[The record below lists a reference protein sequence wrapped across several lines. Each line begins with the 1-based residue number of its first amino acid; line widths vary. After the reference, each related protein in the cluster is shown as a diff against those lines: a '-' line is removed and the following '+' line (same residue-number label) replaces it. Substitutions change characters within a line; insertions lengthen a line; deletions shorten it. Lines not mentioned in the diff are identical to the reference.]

1 MTCAAPVSPRRSRL
15 PKVWIW
21 SSISLVGAVVLALG
35 WWQSQLPARLQ
46 QAVDNDQLDTCLRLG
61 EQLAALRQLNSDEQA
76 IVAGCLREQAS
87 RNWQNDR
94 RRLAL
99 DQQRQLVLR
108 SGNPAAEERRLQQW
122 RQQIKRE
129 AMETYQRGE
138 ARQAMDLLSSSG
150 ETRFT
155 DGQQLHA
162 SFEDHWAT
170 NRYAYSQAA
179 SAAASED
186 WWEALDQLNRLNHP
200 WWQRKALSLQA
211 DVRRQAAAMGR
222 SNQPKDSHRD
232 SGDQPISDAELD
244 AAVQRHLSL
253 GLSDWQ
259 AFELGCS
266 ELGGQVMEQGPESS
280 CQR

>member
-1 MTCAAPVSPRRSRL
+1 MSPRRSRL

-21 SSISLVGAVVLALG
+21 SSISLVSAVVMGLA
-35 WWQSQLPARLQ
+35 WWQSQLPTRLR

-61 EQLAALRQLNSDEQA
+61 EQLAALRNLNSEEQA
-76 IVAGCLREQAS
+76 ILASCLREQAS
-87 RNWQNDR
+87 RNWQEKQQ
-94 RRLAL
+94 RLAL
-99 DQQRQLVLR
+99 DQQRQLLRR
-108 SGNPAAEERRLQQW
+108 SGNPAIEERRLQQW
-122 RQQIKRE
+122 RQEIRRQAIE
-129 AMETYQRGE
+129 DYQRGD
-138 ARQAMDLLSSSG
+138 ARQAMALLSRSG
-150 ETRFT
+150 ETRFP

-162 SFEDHWAT
+162 TFEDHWAA

-179 SAAASED
+179 SAAAGED
-186 WWEALDQLNRLNHP
+186 WWEALDQLNQLNHP
-200 WWQRKALSLQA
+200 WWQRKALSLRT
-211 DVRRQAAAMGR
+211 DVSRQAAVMQR

-253 GLSDWQ
+253 GLSAWQ

-266 ELGGQVMEQGPESS
+266 ELGGQVLEQGPESS

>member
-1 MTCAAPVSPRRSRL
+1 MSPRRSRL

-21 SSISLVGAVVLALG
+21 SSISLVGAVVLSLL
-35 WWQSQLPARLQ
+35 WWQSQLPARLA
-46 QAVDNDQLDTCLRLG
+46 QAVENDQLDTCLRLG
-61 EQLAALRQLNSDEQA
+61 EQLAALRKLNSEEQA

-87 RNWQNDR
+87 RNWQQQR
-94 RRLAL
+94 LRLAL

-108 SGNPAAEERRLQQW
+108 SGNPAVEERRLQQW
-122 RQQIKRE
+122 RQQIQRQ
-129 AMETYQRGE
+129 AMEAYQRGD
-138 ARQAMDLLSSSG
+138 ARQALDLLTSSG

-162 SFEDHWAT
+162 TLEDHWAA

-179 SAAASED
+179 SAAAGED
-186 WWEALDQLNRLNHP
+186 WWKALDQLNQLNHP
-200 WWQRKALSLQA
+200 WWQRKATSLRT
-211 DVRRQAAAMGR
+211 DVSRQAAAMQR

-232 SGDQPISDAELD
+232 SGDQPISDTELD

-253 GLSDWQ
+253 GLSAWQ

-266 ELGGQVMEQGPESS
+266 ELGGQVLEHGPESS

>member
-1 MTCAAPVSPRRSRL
+1 MSPRRSRL

-21 SSISLVGAVVLALG
+21 SSISLVSAVVMGLA
-35 WWQSQLPARLQ
+35 WWQSQLPTRLR

-61 EQLAALRQLNSDEQA
+61 EQLAALRELNSEEQA
-76 IVAGCLREQAS
+76 ILAGCLREQAS
-87 RNWQNDR
+87 RNWQEKQQ
-94 RRLAL
+94 RLAL
-99 DQQRQLVLR
+99 DQQRQLLRR
-108 SGNPAAEERRLQQW
+108 SGNPAVEERRLQQW
-122 RQQIKRE
+122 RQEIRRQAIE
-129 AMETYQRGE
+129 DYQRGD
-138 ARQAMDLLSSSG
+138 ARQAMALLSRSG
-150 ETRFT
+150 ETRFP

-162 SFEDHWAT
+162 TFEDHWAA

-179 SAAASED
+179 SAAAGED
-186 WWEALDQLNRLNHP
+186 WWEALDQLNQLNHP
-200 WWQRKALSLQA
+200 WWQRKALSLRT
-211 DVRRQAAAMGR
+211 DVSRQAAAMQR

-253 GLSDWQ
+253 GLSAWQ

-266 ELGGQVMEQGPESS
+266 ELGGQVLEHGPESS